1 MATRFLRLPEVI
13 QRTGLSR
20 ASIYA
25 RQADHTFPSAVPLG
39 AHAVGWVESEVSDW
53 CDAQVRAARGD
64 SALEANSRR
73 IEAP

>member
-25 RQADHTFPSAVPLG
+25 RVAERRFPSPVPLG

-53 CDAQVRAARGD
+53 CEAQIRAARGD
-64 SALEANSRR
+64 AALEATPPLT
-73 IEAP
+73 AA